1 MTLRNSGIS
10 TNLEVEI
17 KLGLSLAKQTHTCVR
32 IRMRTQESEW
42 DYGLHIQLD
51 ANLLHQDGLDLVI
64 VFLLSGSF

>member
-1 MTLRNSGIS
+1 MHAHNHAQTI
-10 TNLEVEI
+10 I
-17 KLGLSLAKQTHTCVR
+17 LALKHECTHTHTHTHTCVR